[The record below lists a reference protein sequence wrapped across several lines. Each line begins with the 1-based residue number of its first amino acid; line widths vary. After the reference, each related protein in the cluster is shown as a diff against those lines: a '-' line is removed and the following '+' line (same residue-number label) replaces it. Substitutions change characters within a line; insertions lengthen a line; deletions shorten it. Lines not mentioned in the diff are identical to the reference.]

1 MAAET
6 TPDRFASVH
15 ALLAEYDV
23 LEKEMA
29 DPSIHADQGKAR
41 QLGKRYAALGPVIA
55 GYRAWKSATEDLAAG
70 KEMAADD
77 ADFASEIPGL
87 EAKLQ
92 ETETALEELLLPRDP
107 NDDRDVILEIKA
119 GAGGDESALFAGD
132 LLRMYQRFAERQGWK
147 TEIIDYADSEMGG
160 YKETPTRPTYRCLS
174 LIWSWR
180 TICKHHRLCSSYY
193 SYSNWCS
200 CFMSERK
207 VAASE

>member
-1 MAAET
+1 MAADT

-23 LEKEMA
+23 LEREMA

-41 QLGKRYAALGPVIA
+41 QLGKRYAALGPIIA

-77 ADFASEIPGL
+77 VDFAAEIPAL

-160 YKETPTRPTYRCLS
+160 YKEIS
-174 LIWSWR
+174 MAVKSKGI
-180 TICKHHRLCSSYY
+180 
-193 SYSNWCS
+193 
-200 CFMSERK
+200 
-207 VAASE
+207 A

>member
-1 MAAET
+1 MAAAT

-29 DPSIHADQGKAR
+29 DPSIHSDQGKAR
-41 QLGKRYAALGPVIA
+41 QLGKRYAAIGPVIA

-77 ADFASEIPGL
+77 PDFASEIPAL

-107 NDDRDVILEIKA
+107 NTMIA
-119 GAGGDESALFAGD
+119 MLF
-132 LLRMYQRFAERQGWK
+132 
-147 TEIIDYADSEMGG
+147 
-160 YKETPTRPTYRCLS
+160 
-174 LIWSWR
+174 
-180 TICKHHRLCSSYY
+180 
-193 SYSNWCS
+193 
-200 CFMSERK
+200 
-207 VAASE
+207 

>member
-1 MAAET
+1 MAAAT

-41 QLGKRYAALGPVIA
+41 QLGKRYAAIGPVIA
-55 GYRAWKSATEDLAAG
+55 GYRAWKSATDDLAAG

-92 ETETALEELLLPRDP
+92 ETETALEEL
-107 NDDRDVILEIKA
+107 
-119 GAGGDESALFAGD
+119 
-132 LLRMYQRFAERQGWK
+132 
-147 TEIIDYADSEMGG
+147 
-160 YKETPTRPTYRCLS
+160 
-174 LIWSWR
+174 
-180 TICKHHRLCSSYY
+180 
-193 SYSNWCS
+193 
-200 CFMSERK
+200 
-207 VAASE
+207 